1 MYWALRLAAAHTDHA
16 STLLT
21 NCRTN
26 LVGKYCALWRTTTA
40 SNRRNRWHKATL
52 LRRRVI
58 CSRASM
64 CLGLLFAAVFMRKRC
79 ERGLRQMM
87 RERQRRVMGHWHGHS
102 ARKRLVRNDL
112 LQGCEYSARQGLKLL
127 IFQNL
132 AALRQRHR
140 SLSKTAE
147 ERCTAKNSTPA
158 LNEWRA
164 YANYQRLLRSR
175 ISQSNRLVL
184 RIARRLVQCA
194 WMAIKEQAQD
204 EYLMR
209 VKRKHFMVLTLYER
223 PVRFCF
229 DVWCTF
235 LLSHRLGSQVCFHAC
250 MYVRTKVSMCVCIHE
265 CMQVCF

>member
-1 MYWALRLAAAHTDHA
+1 MYWASRLAAAHTDRA
-16 STLLT
+16 SALLT
-21 NCRTN
+21 NCRTK

-40 SNRRNRWHKATL
+40 SNRRNRWHKASL
-52 LRRRVI
+52 LRRRVGF
-58 CSRASM
+58 SRASM
-64 CLGLLFAAVFMRKRC
+64 CLGLLNAAVFMRKRC

-87 RERQRRVMGHWHGHS
+87 REKQRRVMCLWHGHS

-127 IFQNL
+127 IFQSL
-132 AALRQRHR
+132 AALRQRR
-140 SLSKTAE
+140 RRLSQTAE
-147 ERCTAKNSTPA
+147 ARCTAKNTTPA

-164 YANYQRLLRSR
+164 YANYHRLLRAR

-235 LLSHRLGSQVCFHAC
+235 LLSHRLGSQVCFHVC